1 METRYV
7 HEHTIYIYTLR
18 IYMYILCIYV
28 SIPKFMPYKHVF
40 TMYVHV
46 CTMYVHVKAMFQ
58 HIKWITSGTHDAPAQ
73 LRLPFHTN
81 KGSQGTINN
90 MSQQDMIQL
99 GWVQPVPAS
108 ALRSALSGNHNSS
121 CKFSPIHSQSANLI
135 GIQRRTGCAVL

>member
-1 METRYV
+1 
-7 HEHTIYIYTLR
+7 
-18 IYMYILCIYV
+18 
-28 SIPKFMPYKHVF
+28 
-40 TMYVHV
+40 MYVFV
-46 CTMYVHVKAMFQ
+46 TCMYLYLWIHFMKSVFW
-58 HIKWITSGTHDAPAQ
+58 HIKWITSGTHGAPAQ
-73 LRLPFHTN
+73 IRLPFHTP

-135 GIQRRTGCAVL
+135 GIQRMTGCAVM